1 MLRARS
7 SILWPRMWS
16 VWPLLLSVLISTL
29 IAASLVAAFAGFSA
43 AALPQAVSAELAG
56 SAHRFIAISG
66 AIDAQQERSDD
77 AAVRGSIARAFG
89 PVPYTSAA
97 AAWSDPIGL
106 PAARGSK
113 TVPLI
118 QAAAMTGVRAQVKV
132 TEGSWPTSPAS
143 RGDGPIGAAV
153 PATAAATLHLSLG
166 QVLTLRDRVTGA
178 KVSFRVT
185 GVYRPVNQAAAY
197 WNLDLIPPSGVSV
210 QPGFVTYGPFLVA
223 ASAFSA
229 AGAGGAGG
237 RLAIGGA
244 TWLYQL
250 GTTRV
255 TASQLTPLSARISA
269 AVHHLTATQSLG
281 GLAATTGLPALLS
294 TVATKLVVARSLL
307 LVGELELL
315 LLAGAALTLTARTLA
330 SQREE
335 EAATFSARGAGRRR
349 LLRLA
354 LTESLLVTVVAAVA
368 GAALGSRLAAVL
380 ATTGP
385 LRRAGLVV
393 TGIPADEWWTVAA
406 VLVLCTVVMIW
417 PALRSVSPNQ
427 ARARRGRR
435 AAFATAATAGADL
448 GLITLA
454 VLAGWQLR
462 EYSVLGRASG
472 GLGVDPVLALA
483 PAIALAAGT
492 VLPLRALPLL
502 ARAGDR
508 LAART
513 RRLGGALTSWELARR
528 ATRQS
533 APMLL
538 VVLAVGTST
547 LALAQHDSWR
557 QSALNQAAFLAGA
570 DVRASTLQPVT
581 PRIAGQIA
589 HAPGVT
595 AAMALTTALNPPG
608 GGEVLA
614 VDAREGPG
622 AVLPNAGGVSPAL
635 WHQIAPPSP
644 RQLITLAGHPVRI
657 QLTASLA
664 EGKGP
669 AIGPVPVVLTVQDAA
684 GVTYAIA
691 AGDLPADGRPHA
703 LVATLTSSRQAIYP
717 LRLLAITASYA
728 IPPQPAPAQATA
740 QARRIATFTVSGLAT
755 AQGPSGPFTT
765 RLDPAT
771 LLGSW
776 LASATPPQ
784 FADAVAGQAPE
795 VVTPAPAGTV
805 RFHPGFG
812 VELGG
817 FIVVS
822 SVTPVQGQVS
832 LRAPVTSV
840 IPGIA
845 TTAFLRGNHL
855 HVGSVIGVT
864 AGEDLAPVNVRIAAA
879 VRSFPTVTSPGGAL
893 IVDQAAA
900 QDVVAAQGLP
910 PIPVNQWWLATRTGA
925 APPGLPAG
933 VTVTTRAGLAGT
945 LLEDPM
951 AVIPQQAI
959 QATALAAALLAVL
972 GFSVSVA
979 GSVRERRSQSALLAA
994 LGVTARTQARLLSFE
1009 ALALT
1014 LPAAATGLGLGTV
1027 LAHLLVPAVTL
1038 TATAAAPA
1046 VPVLVRVPLAP
1057 AIAIALVVTAIP
1069 VLAAAASAI
1078 RRPDP
1083 AAQLRA
1089 SEAV

>member
-16 VWPLLLSVLISTL
+16 VWPLLLSVLLSTL

-56 SAHRFIAISG
+56 SAHRFVAVSG
-66 AIDAQQERSDD
+66 AINAQQERSD
-77 AAVRGSIARAFG
+77 AVAVRASVARAFG
-89 PVPYTSAA
+89 TVPYASADA
-97 AAWSDPIGL
+97 TWSDPIGL
-106 PAARGSK
+106 PARGSK
-113 TVPLI
+113 TVPLV
-118 QAAAMTGVRAQVKV
+118 QAAAMTGIRAQVKL
-132 TEGSWPTSPAS
+132 TEGSWPASPATP
-143 RGDGPIGAAV
+143 GDRPIEAAV
-153 PATAAATLHLSLG
+153 PATAAATLHLSVG
-166 QVLTLRDRVTGA
+166 QELTLRDRVTGT

-197 WNLDLIPPSGVSV
+197 WSLDLIPPSGVSV
-210 QPGFVTYGPFLVA
+210 QPGFITYGPFLVSG
-223 ASAFSA
+223 SAFSA
-229 AGAGGAGG
+229 SGAGG
-237 RLAIGGA
+237 RLAVGGA
-244 TWLYQL
+244 SWLYQL

-255 TASQLTPLSARISA
+255 AASQLTPLSARINA
-269 AVHHLTATQSLG
+269 AGHYLTATQSLG
-281 GLAATTGLPALLS
+281 GLAVTTGLPALLA

-315 LLAGAALTLTARTLA
+315 LLSGAALTLTARTLA

-335 EAATFSARGAGRRR
+335 EAATFSARGAGRRQ

-354 LTESLLVTVVAAVA
+354 LAESLLVTVVAAAA
-368 GAALGSRLAAVL
+368 GAVLGSRLAAVL

-385 LRRAGLVV
+385 LRRAGLVIS
-393 TGIPADEWWTVAA
+393 GIPADDWLTVAA
-406 VLVLCTVVMIW
+406 VLVLCTAVMIW
-417 PALRSVSPNQ
+417 PALRPASPSQ

-435 AAFATAATAGADL
+435 AAIATAATAGADV
-448 GLITLA
+448 GLLVLA

-462 EYSVLGRASG
+462 EYSVLGRTSA

-483 PAIALAAGT
+483 PAVALAAGT
-492 VLPLRALPLL
+492 VLPLRLLPLL

-557 QSALNQAAFLAGA
+557 QSALDQSAFLAGA
-570 DVRASTLQPVT
+570 DVRASTLQPAT
-581 PRIAGQIA
+581 PRVAGEIA

-595 AAMALTTALNPPG
+595 AAMAVATALNPPS

-614 VDAREGPG
+614 VDARQGPA
-622 AVLPNAGGVSPAL
+622 AVLATAGGVSPAA
-635 WHQIAPPSP
+635 WRQIAPPGP
-644 RQLITLAGHPVRI
+644 RQLITLPGHPVRI
-657 QLTASLA
+657 QLTASMA
-664 EGKGP
+664 EGQGP
-669 AIGPVPVVLTVQDAA
+669 AIGPVLVVLTVQDAA
-684 GVTYAIA
+684 GVTYTIA
-691 AGDLPADGRPHA
+691 AGDLRADGRPHS
-703 LVATLTSSRQAIYP
+703 LVATLASSRQAIYP

-728 IPPQPAPAQATA
+728 IPPQPAQAQVAA
-740 QARRIATFTVSGLAT
+740 QTHRIATFTVSGLAT
-755 AQGPSGPFTT
+755 AQALGGPFTA
-765 RLDPAT
+765 RLDAAA

-776 LASATPPQ
+776 LPSATPPQ
-784 FADAVAGQAPE
+784 FADSVAGQAPE
-795 VVTPAPAGTV
+795 VVTPMPAGTV

-822 SVTPVQGQVS
+822 SVTPVEGQVS
-832 LRAPVTSV
+832 FRAPVTSV

-845 TTAFLRGNHL
+845 TTAFLRANHL
-855 HVGSVIGVT
+855 NVGSVIGVT
-864 AGEDLAPVNVRIAAA
+864 AGEDLAPVNVRIVAA
-879 VRSFPTVTSPGGAL
+879 VASFPTVTSPGGAL

-910 PIPVNQWWLATRTGA
+910 PVPVTQWWLATRSGA
-925 APPGLPAG
+925 PPPGLPRG
-933 VTVTTRAGLAGT
+933 TTVTTKAGLAAA
-945 LLEDPM
+945 LLGDPM

-972 GFSVSVA
+972 GFSVSIA

-1014 LPAAATGLGLGTV
+1014 LPAAATGLLLGTV

-1057 AIAIALVVTAIP
+1057 AIAIALVVTALP
-1069 VLAAAASAI
+1069 VLAATASAI